1 MQDAE
6 DSVMSTLILA
16 YWCACVV
23 HVGGPL
29 PRPSVC
35 VSVPAD
41 ETLRQVLQRVVVSG
55 GNRALHWRRDTDTP
69 VVREM
74 VSGTVL
80 VTLEFCE
87 CRIESR
93 HGWLRFFCVGS
104 TGVTRGWFDLGSA
117 RLYRLA
123 DTGR

>member
-80 VTLEFCE
+80 VIDQTACASVLVKREFCE
-87 CRIESR
+87 GLVESR
-93 HGWLRFFCVGS
+93 HGWLRFFCAGS
-104 TGVTRGWFDLGSA
+104 TGGTRG
-117 RLYRLA
+117 
-123 DTGR
+123 

>member
-80 VTLEFCE
+80 VIDQTACASVPENKYEALVAPIQRRRRRCA
-87 CRIESR
+87 RILSE
-93 HGWLRFFCVGS
+93 
-104 TGVTRGWFDLGSA
+104 
-117 RLYRLA
+117 
-123 DTGR
+123 

>member
-41 ETLRQVLQRVVVSG
+41 ETLRQVLQRVVVSD
-55 GNRALHWRRDTDTP
+55 GNRALRWRRDTDTP

-74 VSGTVL
+74 DRVVVRAAPNGCQTISP
-80 VTLEFCE
+80 CP
-87 CRIESR
+87 
-93 HGWLRFFCVGS
+93 
-104 TGVTRGWFDLGSA
+104 TRRDLGPSCQQF
-117 RLYRLA
+117 
-123 DTGR
+123 DTCCQCL

>member
-41 ETLRQVLQRVVVSG
+41 ETLRQVLQRVVVSD

-80 VTLEFCE
+80 VIDQTACASVLVKRAE
-87 CRIESR
+87 
-93 HGWLRFFCVGS
+93 LRD
-104 TGVTRGWFDLGSA
+104 RLGEQI
-117 RLYRLA
+117 R
-123 DTGR
+123 DV